1 MAAEAGLRV
10 VATPRGTVRLE
21 EHATPER
28 VLALEMEAGLGV
40 FPQYR
45 SIIHNQRFLA
55 RVAGLEGGNLVLAT
69 RDGLVVG
76 YCALGYAG
84 PDSRWGRAGELL
96 YELGSIEVSRNWR
109 RLGLA
114 RAMVALALEGD
125 WVEDKILYLTGFA
138 WHWDLEA
145 TGLPKHQYRNMLT
158 SLFLP
163 FGFRPFY
170 TNEPNVS
177 LDPANI
183 LLARLGKRVSFEAR
197 ELFMEL
203 LFGKD
208 GDDY

>member
-1 MAAEAGLRV
+1 MAAEAGLRA
-10 VATPRGTVRLE
+10 VATPKGTVRLE

-28 VLALEMEAGLGV
+28 VLALELDSGLGV

-45 SIIHNQRFLA
+45 SILHNKRFLA
-55 RVAGLEGGNLVLAT
+55 RVAGLDGGNLVLST

-84 PDSRWGRAGELL
+84 PDSRWGRAGGLL

-138 WHWDLEA
+138 WHWDLES

-183 LLARLGKRVSFEAR
+183 LLARMGQRVSFEAR
-197 ELFMEL
+197 ELFMEI

-208 GDDY
+208 GEAY